1 MPVLQ
6 PFQDDLRLIVDF
18 VLVLNLALSV
28 ALAEDRPI
36 LLCDEF
42 AADQDPAHRAFFY
55 EHLLPELRAQG
66 RTVIAITHDEN
77 RFHLC
82 DQLVKMDQGRIV
94 SIQRGRLAAPAWFN
108 VRPHTSA
115 AE

>member
-1 MPVLQ
+1 
-6 PFQDDLRLIVDF
+6 
-18 VLVLNLALSV
+18 LALSV

-55 EHLLPELRAQG
+55 EQLLPELRAQG
-66 RTVIAITHDEN
+66 RTIIAITHDEN

-82 DQLVKMDQGRIV
+82 DQLIKMDQGRIV
-94 SIQRGRLAAPAWFN
+94 AVQRGRMEAPRQFEA
-108 VRPHTSA
+108 RHHEAA